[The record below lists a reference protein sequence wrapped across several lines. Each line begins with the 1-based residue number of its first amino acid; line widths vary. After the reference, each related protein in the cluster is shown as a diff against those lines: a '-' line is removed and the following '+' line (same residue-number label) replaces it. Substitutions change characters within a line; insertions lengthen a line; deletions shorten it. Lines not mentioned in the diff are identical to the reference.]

1 MMALYTGLNIRTPK
15 EVRKAYEQ
23 TAQPELKEYRLKTFD
38 KFVKSWKVRYFF
50 NYGFKCDLA
59 EICKILPGLGGLID
73 HSYGFIDADGNYFL
87 LLQPYVN
94 PEEFCK
100 KNHIKKYVKYWLG
113 GFHNEEASAST
124 EKILQSYK
132 HFQSVRG
139 VAKDTGYSWNRIVKA
154 LSTSGIILNKSHARI
169 LELYKSGKTIS
180 QIAKET
186 NLSKRTV
193 QCYLPRTRPIYGEN
207 QSENAKRIVKHRTK
221 KGNTNTNTIGF

>member
-1 MMALYTGLNIRTPK
+1 MQTK
-15 EVRKAYEQ
+15 ETK
-23 TAQPELKEYRLKTFD
+23 
-38 KFVKSWKVRYFF
+38 
-50 NYGFKCDLA
+50 
-59 EICKILPGLGGLID
+59 
-73 HSYGFIDADGNYFL
+73 
-87 LLQPYVN
+87 
-94 PEEFCK
+94 
-100 KNHIKKYVKYWLG
+100 
-113 GFHNEEASAST
+113 SAST

-221 KGNTNTNTIGF
+221 KGNTNTNTIGFWKNQNTKPLETLSTKAARVPGRQMSSAGRNKLASSAYLNPRPKCLSNPTKSVKH